1 MATSQKSCL
10 ISTKSLNLKL
20 YERFCM
26 CRNYPFFPPGEQVCN
41 FYLIHQDTTTG
52 DGQIISH
59 LDWNTMDSE
68 GGTTGIK
75 L

>member
-1 MATSQKSCL
+1 MKDSVCVEIIL
-10 ISTKSLNLKL
+10 
-20 YERFCM
+20 
-26 CRNYPFFPPGEQVCN
+26 FFSPGEQVCN

-59 LDWNTMDSE
+59 LDWSTMDSE
-68 GGTTGIK
+68 GGITGIK